1 MTLLGLD
8 ISSSTA
14 RAVLVDEEGARLG
27 LAADHD
33 YTTAIRTVLNGR
45 DINAAGISFGD
56 PAEIVAGGVTS
67 AVTKAIGGSV
77 PPHTVSHGAAVALA
91 EQWCGAAR
99 AATHIAALS
108 AADTIDA
115 GIVVDG
121 RLFGGAH
128 GLAGAAAWLAL
139 NPVEREDYRK
149 LGCLEAEIGS
159 PGIVRRL
166 VWRIKSGDR
175 SRALDIAGGDLA
187 AITTAHVF
195 DAARA
200 GDGVAISV
208 VRDTA
213 KYIGMAVANL
223 VAIVDPQIVVLGGT
237 IADAGDLL
245 LEPIRTELIR
255 RISPAASQQVTVVPA
270 ALGDASAA
278 VGAAR
283 AAMLATE
290 GTR

>member
-8 ISSSTA
+8 ISSSIA
-14 RAVLVDEEGARLG
+14 RAILVDDTGAQLG

-33 YTTAIRTVLNGR
+33 YTTAIRTLLNGR
-45 DINAAGISFGD
+45 RIDAAGIAVGD
-56 PAEIVAGGVTS
+56 PAEIIGGGVPA
-67 AVTKAIGGSV
+67 AVMKAIGTDV
-77 PPHTVSHGAAVALA
+77 PPHTASHGAAVALA

-99 AATHIAALS
+99 GASFVVALS

-115 GIVVDG
+115 GIVVNG
-121 RLFGGAH
+121 QLYGGAH
-128 GLAGAAAWLAL
+128 GLAGAAGWLAL

-149 LGCLEAEIGS
+149 FGCLEAEVGS
-159 PGIVRRL
+159 PGIIRRL

-175 SRALDIAGGDLA
+175 SRALELAGGNLA
-187 AITTAHVF
+187 GITAAHVF

-223 VAIVDPQIVVLGGT
+223 VAIIDPEIVVLGGS
-237 IADAGDLL
+237 IAEAVDLL
-245 LEPIRTELIR
+245 LEPTRAELGR
-255 RISPAASQQVTVVPA
+255 RIAPTTNQQVTVVPSE
-270 ALGDASAA
+270 LGERSAA
-278 VGAAR
+278 IGAAR
-283 AAMLATE
+283 AAMLA
-290 GTR
+290 R

>member
-1 MTLLGLD
+1 LTLLGLD
-8 ISSSTA
+8 LSTRTA
-14 RAVLVDEEGARLG
+14 RVVVLDERGAELTR
-27 LAADHD
+27 AADD
-33 YTTAIRTVLNGR
+33 DAATAIRAALQGRTVDR
-45 DINAAGISFGD
+45 AG
-56 PAEIVAGGVTS
+56 VAVSELADGASGGIPGAVAS
-67 AVTKAIGGSV
+67 ALGSLT
-77 PPHTVSHGAAVALA
+77 PHTLLHGAAVALG
-91 EQWCGAAR
+91 EQWTGAAR
-99 AATHIAALS
+99 DATHVVALS

-128 GLAGAAAWLAL
+128 GLAGAARWLAL

-149 LGCLEAEIGS
+149 FGCLEAEVGN

-175 SRALDIAGGDLA
+175 SRALEFANHNLA
-187 AITTAHVF
+187 AITAEHVF

-223 VAIVDPQIVVLGGT
+223 VAIVDPQIVVLGGG
-237 IADAGDLL
+237 IAEAGDLL
-245 LEPIRTELIR
+245 LEPTRLELSR
-255 RISPAASQQVTVVPA
+255 RISPASNQHVRVMPA
-270 ALGDASAA
+270 ALGDAAAA

-283 AAMLATE
+283 AALLAA
-290 GTR
+290 R